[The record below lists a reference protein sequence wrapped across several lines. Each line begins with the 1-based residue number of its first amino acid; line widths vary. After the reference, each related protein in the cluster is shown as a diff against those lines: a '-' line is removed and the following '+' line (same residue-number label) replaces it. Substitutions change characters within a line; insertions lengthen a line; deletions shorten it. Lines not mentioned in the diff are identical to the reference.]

1 MKRTSALLGALSAA
15 LLLTAT
21 LPATAATAAKP
32 PVKAVFGGITS
43 PGNPV
48 LPIGSRLPAGLTES
62 RAAATA
68 APPTLTKAAEEAAKT
83 EISRPLTPPA
93 TAGPHAA
100 FAGPVPHSTPFVTVK
115 WCRENTDTDGSGAMP
130 MDRFNWCAGRDSV
143 IYYVDTEGQVQGNTT
158 FRMTTA
164 GRGDKGSRK
173 TFFTSEFYNFKD
185 SGVVLPAALV
195 RLELSYSTSGYSD
208 TDGSNPACHVVGNSP
223 TTVAA
228 WRSGSTAVFE
238 VNSTKEEGNPATP
251 DRVSR
256 CTVNQQGRSDLNLG
270 WVTLHSTN
278 VRADSAAY
286 LGVAGATIFSDK
298 YAVLWDY
305 TRSDPDVNEVAQH
318 IYDAQ
323 TNPGSTFPTK
333 AGKSI
338 PGRIG
343 SGRPLHYAA
352 NVVWDVEMYQRRK
365 DNTTAKNNACKA
377 LSPSG
382 TPVGKECDE
391 YPFASTMEGA
401 GLGDG
406 NFSVRYVTASDNN
419 TAGQWLATWYKDE
432 RVINREGFYP
442 IIGG

>member
-21 LPATAATAAKP
+21 LPATTATAAKP
-32 PVKAVFGGITS
+32 PVKAVFGGIVDDQH
-43 PGNPV
+43 PA
-48 LPIGSRLPAGLTES
+48 LPIGSRLPATLPATLT
-62 RAAATA
+62 TA
-68 APPTLTKAAEEAAKT
+68 RTADVPVPPTLTKAREEAAKS
-83 EISRPLTPPA
+83 EITRPLTPPSGTVA
-93 TAGPHAA
+93 L
-100 FAGPVPHSTPFVTVK
+100 AGPVPHSTPFVTVK
-115 WCRENTDTDGSGAMP
+115 WCRENTDTDGNASMA

-143 IYYVDTEGQVQGNTT
+143 IYYIDEEGQVQGNTT

-173 TFFTSEFYNFKD
+173 TFFTSEFYNFVD

-208 TDGSNPACHVVGNSP
+208 TDGSNPACGVVGNSP

-238 VNSTKEEGNPATP
+238 INSNAADGYTP
-251 DRVSR
+251 DKISR

-278 VRADSAAY
+278 VRADSASY

-298 YAVLWDY
+298 YAALWDY
-305 TRSDPDVNEVAQH
+305 TRSDPAVNEVAQH

-323 TNPGSTFPTK
+323 TNPESTYPPK
-333 AGKSI
+333 VGKSI

-352 NVVWDVEMYQRRK
+352 NVVWDVENYQRRK

-406 NFSVRYVTASDNN
+406 NFSVRYVTSSDNN

>member
-21 LPATAATAAKP
+21 LPATTATAAKP

-43 PGNPV
+43 AGNPV
-48 LPIGSRLPAGLTES
+48 LPIGSRLPASLTTT
-62 RAAATA
+62 RAA

-83 EISRPLTPPA
+83 GISRPLTPPP
-93 TAGPHAA
+93 TAGPQAA

-115 WCRENTDTDGSGAMP
+115 WCRENTDTSGSGAMA

-143 IYYVDTEGQVQGNTT
+143 IYYIDTEGQVQGNTT

-173 TFFTSEFYNFKD
+173 TFFTTEFTNFKD

-208 TDGSNPACHVVGNSP
+208 TDGSNPACGVVGNSP

-238 VNSTKEEGNPATP
+238 INSNKADGYTP
-251 DRVSR
+251 DKISR
-256 CTVNQQGRSDLNLG
+256 CTVAQQARSDLNLG
-270 WVTLHSTN
+270 WVTLHTTN

-286 LGVAGATIFSDK
+286 LGTNGATIFSDK
-298 YAVLWDY
+298 YAALWDY
-305 TRSDPDVNEVAQH
+305 TRSDPAVNEVAQH

-338 PGRIG
+338 PGKIG

-352 NVVWDVEMYQRRK
+352 DVVWDLESYQRRK

-382 TPVGKECDE
+382 TPAGKECDE

-401 GLGDG
+401 GVGDG
-406 NFSVRYVTASDNN
+406 NFSVRYVTSSDNN
-419 TAGQWLATWYKDE
+419 TAGTWLRTWYVDE